1 MPSLVPGPLCAQIAA
16 LVRLASFPLL
26 ARRALVAKYGAELA
40 TTRATCC
47 GRLAA
52 CSYSATG
59 HMPQRTRE
67 PLSSTGAP
75 MPYSQCGGTAL
86 SARSWST
93 TSTMCATTMRASA
106 IPQQEVQGSLPSGGK
121 RIAFP
126 RLVVRR
132 RGFECWLSV
141 AMLIDS
147 VFDSPCCRQ
156 LPRYGLRAN
165 SFRTPIRYRYRTCT
179 SSRIL

>member
-1 MPSLVPGPLCAQIAA
+1 MPSLVPGPFCALIAA
-16 LVRLASFPLL
+16 SVLLASFPLL

-40 TTRATCC
+40 TTRATSR

-52 CSYSATG
+52 WSYSATG

-67 PLSSTGAP
+67 LLSSTAAP
-75 MPYSQCGGTAL
+75 MPHLQCGGTAL
-86 SARSWST
+86 SAQSWSI
-93 TSTMCATTMRASA
+93 TSTMCATTTRASA
-106 IPQQEVQGSLPSGGK
+106 IPQQEVQGLLPSGGK

-141 AMLIDS
+141 VVAMLIDS
-147 VFDSPCCRQ
+147 VVDSPCCRQ
-156 LPRYGLRAN
+156 LPR
-165 SFRTPIRYRYRTCT
+165 
-179 SSRIL
+179 